1 MCVAYPGL
9 LRAPLTQSIEVARLT
24 KARPL
29 DNLEFMQWFKA
40 YFDGIT
46 NNQPI
51 TDYDGTHACF
61 YGGETGRIH
70 LQGRSAVIPHRLITQ
85 MPSNAHLIPHFLPHT
100 CRRC

>member
-1 MCVAYPGL
+1 M
-9 LRAPLTQSIEVARLT
+9 QSIEVARLT

-51 TDYDGTHACF
+51 TDYDGTHACL
-61 YGGETGRIH
+61 YGGGDGAHTPAGEECSNPTESNHPPTRI
-70 LQGRSAVIPHRLITQ
+70 
-85 MPSNAHLIPHFLPHT
+85 
-100 CRRC
+100 